1 MADRISRRE
10 LNRATLARQH
20 LLARAPGEP
29 LALVRH
35 LVGLQAQEARDPYV
49 GLWAR
54 LADFRVEQLETLLT
68 ERRVVRLVVQRGTV
82 HVVDADDCFLLR
94 RLAQPILTQ
103 QLFTHRDHGPPLREL
118 DLDGFVTEAGPILA
132 SAPMNTRQ
140 LRLALTG
147 AFPADDPAALA
158 FACRNLLPFVQVP
171 PRGLW
176 SRGGEVVGTTAQA
189 WLGRE
194 DDGQGTVDDVMLRYV
209 AAFGPATVRDA
220 ATWSRY
226 TALREVFDRLAPRLR
241 TFVDDDGVEYFDLAD
256 APRPDG
262 DVDAPV
268 RFLPQYDNALLA
280 HADRRRFVTRDLSEI
295 WMGQTGFVGSVLV
308 DGMLRGMWRFD
319 RPFREVVAGKPSVV
333 TVTIA
338 DLTKRESGA
347 IAIEAER
354 LSAFVNAVVDDVR
367 VVKGV

>member
-10 LNRATLARQH
+10 LNGATLARQH
-20 LLARAPGEP
+20 LLTREPGDP
-29 LALVRH
+29 LALVRE
-35 LVGLQAQEARDPYV
+35 LVGLQAQEPRDPYI

-54 LADFRVEQLETLLT
+54 LATFEVEQLESLLT

-103 QLFTHRDHGPPLREL
+103 QLFTHQDHGAPLRDV
-118 DLDGFVTEAGPILA
+118 DLDDFVAKAAPILA
-132 SAPMNTRQ
+132 SAPVNTKQ
-140 LRLALTG
+140 LRAALAD

-176 SRGGEVVGTTAQA
+176 SRGGAVVGTTAPA

-194 DDGQGTVDDVMLRYV
+194 DDGRGTVDDVMLRYV

-226 TALREVFDRLAPRLR
+226 TGLREVFDRLAPQLR
-241 TFVDDDGVEYFDLAD
+241 TFVDDDGVEYHDLPD
-256 APRPDG
+256 APRPGG
-262 DVDAPV
+262 DIDAPV
-268 RFLPQYDNALLA
+268 RFLPQYDNALLS
-280 HADRRRFVTRDLSEI
+280 HADRGRFVTRDLSGI

-308 DGMLRGMWRFD
+308 DGVLRGMWRFD
-319 RPFREVVAGKPSVV
+319 RPFRDVVAGTPTSL

-338 DLTKRESGA
+338 NLDERESGA
-347 IAIEAER
+347 IAAEGER
-354 LSAFVNAVVDDVR
+354 LAEFVNAVVDDVR
-367 VVKGV
+367 VVEGA

>member
-10 LNRATLARQH
+10 LNRATLARQR
-20 LLARAPGEP
+20 LLAREPGDP
-29 LALVRH
+29 LEVVRTF
-35 LVGLQAQEARDPYV
+35 LGLQAQEPRDPYV
-49 GLWAR
+49 GIWAR
-54 LADFRVEQLETLLT
+54 LADFRVEELETLLT

-82 HVVDADDCFLLR
+82 HAVDADDCFLLR

-103 QLFTHRDHGPPLREL
+103 QLFSHQDHGPPLRDL
-118 DLDGFVTEAGPILA
+118 DLDRFVARAAPIVA
-132 SAPMNTRQ
+132 SAPRNTKQ
-140 LRLALTG
+140 LRAALAEELPDG
-147 AFPADDPAALA
+147 DAAALA

-194 DDGQGTVDDVMLRYV
+194 DDGTGTVDDVMLRYL
-209 AAFGPATVRDA
+209 AAFGPSTLRDA

-226 TALREVFDRLAPRLR
+226 TALREVFDRLAPQLR
-241 TFVDDDGVEYFDLAD
+241 TFVDDDGVEYFDLPD
-256 APRPDG
+256 APRPAG
-262 DVDAPV
+262 DVAAPV

-280 HADRRRFVTRDLSEI
+280 HADRTRFVTRDLSDI

-319 RPFREVVAGKPSVV
+319 RSFRDVIAGKPSVL

-338 DLTKRESGA
+338 DLRKREVAAVSAEG
-347 IAIEAER
+347 ER
-354 LSAFVNAVVDDVR
+354 LAAFVNAVVDDLR
-367 VVKGV
+367 VVEEA